1 MKKIYLL
8 LAITIISISCNQSPK
23 SYHISGQVTDT
34 ELNGKIVYLSRIS
47 GEELVNVDSVM
58 VEEGNFEFKGIQ
70 DIPAVYYLR
79 FNDNIDIYTS
89 FILENAEL
97 VAVLGS
103 ESSVKGSNLN
113 NWLQSFIKK
122 NETFDEEMKALEKIY
137 LEKAADNTLTE
148 DIEIRLSNKY
158 DSINELFIEHIQN
171 FILSNL
177 DNVSGA
183 FVLVR
188 YQNLFEDKQLEN
200 IISKS
205 ETAFQNEIGVKQI
218 AERLRRIA
226 SVAEGKMFA
235 DMNLRLPNG
244 TPGKLSDYAGKGK
257 FTIVDFWASWCG
269 PCRVALPELID
280 IYNEYKNKG
289 VDVVGVSLDIDSTE
303 WVNAIENLHIPW
315 VQLSDLKGWDAEATK
330 VYGVNS
336 IPHLMLINP
345 DGSIAAKGMNEKE
358 LRIKLQELLK

>member
-47 GEELVNVDSVM
+47 GEELVNVVM

-113 NWLQSFIKK
+113 NRLQSFIKK

-257 FTIVDFWASWCG
+257 FTIVDFWASWCA
-269 PCRVALPELID
+269 PCRKQMPELIK
-280 IYNEYKNKG
+280 IYDRFKNKNFEI
-289 VDVVGVSLDIDSTE
+289 VGVSFDNSKNE
-303 WVNAIENLHIPW
+303 WVEYINDMKISWP
-315 VQLSDLKGWDAEATK
+315 QMSDLKGWDSDAIMLYAIQ
-330 VYGVNS
+330 G
-336 IPHLMLINP
+336 IPHTVLVNP
-345 DGSIAAKGMNEKE
+345 RGIIIAKDLKGKE
-358 LRIKLQELLK
+358 LISTLNKLLK

>member
-113 NWLQSFIKK
+113 NRLQSFIKK

-137 LEKAADNTLTE
+137 FEKVADSTLTE

-188 YQNLFEDKQLEN
+188 YQNLFEDKQL
-200 IISKS
+200 
-205 ETAFQNEIGVKQI
+205 
-218 AERLRRIA
+218 
-226 SVAEGKMFA
+226 
-235 DMNLRLPNG
+235 
-244 TPGKLSDYAGKGK
+244 
-257 FTIVDFWASWCG
+257 
-269 PCRVALPELID
+269 D
-280 IYNEYKNKG
+280 IQ
-289 VDVVGVSLDIDSTE
+289 V
-303 WVNAIENLHIPW
+303 
-315 VQLSDLKGWDAEATK
+315 
-330 VYGVNS
+330 
-336 IPHLMLINP
+336 
-345 DGSIAAKGMNEKE
+345 
-358 LRIKLQELLK
+358 